1 MQCPERIRQRVRT
14 IGILAAAILV
24 ASPVAAIS
32 IRYAVM
38 DLADALPGEDLWRYE
53 YTLDAFPYDA
63 GYGFGIGFDP
73 GATVHLEESPT
84 APDPAWDV
92 ITLQPDPLLPAEGLF
107 DALALVDSPPVAM
120 PFAVTFVWNSASPP
134 GPQPFVVYDPGFHTV
149 ESGMTFVPEPGTG
162 LLVAAGLGLLAGWH
176 RRPRRCGSA
185 DGAGSP

>member
-1 MQCPERIRQRVRT
+1 MKFSLFEHVPYVPGDDGLVPLEQLRHLPQGEPGC
-14 IGILAAAILV
+14 LALEAHL
-24 ASPVAAIS
+24 
-32 IRYAVM
+32 
-38 DLADALPGEDLWRYE
+38 
-53 YTLDAFPYDA
+53 
-63 GYGFGIGFDP
+63 DP